1 MKKDSNS
8 NNYSAD
14 SFIEDYQRQLK
25 QRQDSNVTQFSS
37 FVNEDLGSTGDVAAD
52 SFPDLT
58 ASMSHVENQ
67 LISQFREYKEIKK
80 KLDDAKRQLH
90 LSSQIQV
97 SVDNLKE
104 LERVSSQRKKSLDD
118 MYRETK
124 DKYDHDLNQLKRDVD
139 RMISEKDH
147 VIQLVKK
154 EHHKAQYDVQV
165 SFEQDQ
171 LIQSESFYFGFCD
184 QVSRYADLEEDAK
197 QQYDDFI
204 LDLEE
209 KKTSTK
215 KRYDFDC
222 DQLMGEFNSKR
233 DELDRKLVDKKAEV
247 MASIDSMNQSFQ
259 DQVDSTQQVLAEQY
273 ECLNFEFESVQ
284 GVFHM
289 LIASSVQELEEKKQK
304 SVTTLLEFS
313 EQLDQKRDM
322 WELEKVDVLESIDQ
336 EKFQWEEDRKRML
349 RDLQNKKLTLTGEI
363 DDLRQQF
370 LDEKESWKSQQ
381 EKLMDEYENK
391 KESLVRDINVFESRS
406 HDYDMRLIKQTEK
419 LESYELL
426 MFEREQ
432 EFECVRKQM
441 VVILDSQ
448 RTTKLDDLELEFLDK
463 KNKFSSQ
470 LKQLEDR
477 QKVDFSERL
486 DAFEQ
491 DLSQRRRLFEE
502 DLLDRRQKIV
512 EECKRDQKIE
522 FDHLLDFEKDKHMK
536 QQNVL
541 LAQIDSLK
549 EDLSHKDTLV
559 DDQFQDY
566 QDQIKDLQGEVSR
579 LTSELSS
586 IEDLT
591 RKKTIGSYEDKY
603 KQSLDLYKQQ
613 SQKDI
618 QSLKSANLTLDA
630 DLKKK
635 ELELRNFQLQVK
647 RLESQLN
654 KYLIVNKNTAD
665 LSVSSNPFNAKQ
677 KVVRSNNFKRGL

>member
-1 MKKDSNS
+1 MKKDS

-14 SFIEDYQRQLK
+14 FFIEDYQRQLK
-25 QRQDSNVTQFSS
+25 KQQGYGVNQNFSS
-37 FVNEDLGSTGDVAAD
+37 QMEMKKSDLEIDNND
-52 SFPDLT
+52 FPDLG

-90 LSSQIQV
+90 VSSQIQV

-104 LERVSSQRKKSLDD
+104 LERVYAQRKKSLDD
-118 MYRETK
+118 MYRDTK
-124 DKYDHDLNQLKRDVD
+124 DKYDDDLNHLKRDVD

-154 EHHKAQYDVQV
+154 EHVKAQYEVQV
-165 SFEQDQ
+165 SFEQEQ
-171 LIQSESFYFGFCD
+171 LIESEDFYFNLSQQFLHYS
-184 QVSRYADLEEDAK
+184 QLEETAK
-197 QQYDDFI
+197 QHYDDFI
-204 LDLEE
+204 VDLEE
-209 KKTSTK
+209 KKVSSK

-222 DQLMGEFNSKR
+222 DQLMSEFNSKR
-233 DELDRKLVDKKAEV
+233 AELDKMLADKKQETLGAIE
-247 MASIDSMNQSFQ
+247 SINQSFQ
-259 DQVDSTQQVLAEQY
+259 DQVDMTQQVLSEQY
-273 ECLNFEFESVQ
+273 ECLNFEYESLH

-289 LIASSVQELEEKKQK
+289 LITSSEIELEEKKQK
-304 SVTTLLEFS
+304 SVDTLLEFS

-322 WELEKVDVLESIDQ
+322 WELEKVSVVEAIDR
-336 EKFQWEEDRKRML
+336 EKFQWQEDQKRML
-349 RDLQNKKLTLTGEI
+349 YDLENQKITLTDEI
-363 DDLRQQF
+363 NNLRKDF
-370 LDEKESWKSQQ
+370 LADKESWKVEQ
-381 EKLMDEYENK
+381 EKLMIDYEEK
-391 KESLVRDINVFESRS
+391 KESLVRDINGFESRS
-406 HDYDMRLIKQTEK
+406 NDYDVKLLNQSEK

-426 MFEREQ
+426 LFEREQ

-441 VVILDSQ
+441 VAILEKQRQEKLDSF
-448 RTTKLDDLELEFLDK
+448 ELEFLDK
-463 KNKFSSQ
+463 KDKFSSQ

-477 QKVDFSERL
+477 QKLDFSQRL
-486 DAFEQ
+486 DAFEK

-536 QQNVL
+536 QQKVL
-541 LAQIDSLK
+541 MDQINNLK
-549 EDLSHKDTLV
+549 EDLTQKDSLV
-559 DDQFQDY
+559 DDQFQQY
-566 QDQIKDLQGEVSR
+566 QDQIKDLQEERSR
-579 LTSELSS
+579 LTDDLSQ

-603 KQSLDLYKQQ
+603 KQSLELYKQQ

-618 QSLKSANLTLDA
+618 QSLKAVNLKLDSE
-630 DLKKK
+630 LKKK

-654 KYLIVNKNTAD
+654 KYLIVNKDVN
-665 LSVSSNPFNAKQ
+665 SVSSFEKKQ
-677 KVVRSNNFKRGL
+677 RVVRSNNFKRGL